1 MPRLTDTRVRM
12 IRTAAR
18 LLRRQGYAATGWRQ
32 VVAESH
38 TPWGSQAHHFPGGK
52 EQLAVEAVTS
62 SGAAYERLLA
72 SAFADNHPADTVTAW
87 ATVAAKELQ
96 ATGWADG
103 CPVAT
108 VALETAHVSDNL
120 AAACGS
126 AFTSWRA
133 VIADS
138 IKNRGLP
145 AAEANSLATLVL
157 AGIEGALLLA
167 RATRDSAPLHDVACE
182 LAEVLHSRLDANANG

>member
-1 MPRLTDTRVRM
+1 MPRLTDTRDRM

-52 EQLAVEAVTS
+52 EQLAVEAVRT

-87 ATVAAKELQ
+87 ATVAAKDLQ

-120 AAACGS
+120 ADACES
-126 AFTSWRA
+126 AFTSWRG

-138 IKNRGLP
+138 IGRHGLP
-145 AAEANSLATLVL
+145 AGEANSLATLVL
-157 AGIEGALLLA
+157 SGIEGSLLLA
-167 RATRDSAPLHDVACE
+167 RASRDAAPLHDVARE
-182 LAEVLHSRLDANANG
+182 LAAVLHARLD

>member
-1 MPRLTDTRVRM
+1 MPRLTDTRDRM

-52 EQLAVEAVTS
+52 EQLAVEAVTA
-62 SGAAYERLLA
+62 SGGAYARLLA
-72 SAFADNHPADTVTAW
+72 TAFADNHPADTVTAW
-87 ATVAAKELQ
+87 ATAAAKELQ
-96 ATGWADG
+96 TTGWADG

-108 VALETAHVSDNL
+108 VALETAHVSDSL
-120 AAACGS
+120 AGACGS
-126 AFTSWRA
+126 VFTSWRG

-138 IKNRGLP
+138 ISRHGLP
-145 AAEANSLATLVL
+145 MAEANSLATLVL
-157 AGIEGALLLA
+157 AGIEGSLLLA
-167 RATRDSAPLHDVACE
+167 RASRDPAPLHDVARE
-182 LAEVLHSRLDANANG
+182 LAAVLHARLD